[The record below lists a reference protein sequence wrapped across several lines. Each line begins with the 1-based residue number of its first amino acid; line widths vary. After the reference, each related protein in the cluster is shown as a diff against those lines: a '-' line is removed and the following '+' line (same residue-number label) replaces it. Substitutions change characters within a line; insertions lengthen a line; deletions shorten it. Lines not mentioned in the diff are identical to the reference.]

1 MIVSNRDKCASAVFI
16 TFSGNCRE
24 ALAFYQTCFGGSL
37 LLEPFETEWQG
48 HPEKPIV
55 IGSLFSDSITI
66 YGSDLVYNEGRKV
79 GNYMAVFLHCKTVG
93 ERQSLIEKLGSG
105 TAYSA
110 TVDQEGQKLVEI
122 IDMFEVR
129 WILAM

>member
-37 LLEPFETEWQG
+37 LFEPFETEWQG
-48 HPEKPIV
+48 HPENPIV

-66 YGSDLVYNEGRKV
+66 HGSDLVYNEGRKV

-105 TAYSA
+105 TAHSA
-110 TVDQEGQKLVEI
+110 TVDQESQKLVEI

>member
-1 MIVSNRDKCASAVFI
+1 MNVSNRDKCASAVFI

-37 LLEPFETEWQG
+37 LFEPFETEWQG

-105 TAYSA
+105 TAHSA
-110 TVDQEGQKLVEI
+110 TVDHEGQKLVEI

-129 WILAM
+129 WIFAM